1 MFKKKKSI
9 NLPYIKQGLIY
20 FTCMNYNDLP
30 QTMQEKIS
38 NLCFFVAG
46 EDYAA
51 LFELLTNRY
60 KGLEFIASEHY
71 ISERRL
77 SDYRKRFYES
87 F

>member
-9 NLPYIKQGLIY
+9 KLPYIKQGLIY
-20 FTCMNYNDLP
+20 FTCINYKDLP
-30 QTMQEKIS
+30 NEVQEKIS
-38 NLCFFVAG
+38 NLCFLVAG

-51 LFELLTNRY
+51 LFELLTDRY
-60 KGLEFIASEHY
+60 KGLELIASEHY